1 MVRLMMRATRH
12 EADNAKTA
20 DVLHLLRVAGCH
32 GQQDTVR
39 QRLGLGAP
47 AVEMRLV
54 NLVSLSRDHALY
66 RFDRSPRSGNGYFDA
81 AVYRLR
87 DGISLERDFV
97 HVDEMLAQGFKVDL
111 GPVGIGV
118 SLQDADNLL
127 DGAKG
132 ILARHRGRGGVRGLA
147 ARHHLLMHHLH
158 LEMVPGSQTSDT
170 TTP

>member
-1 MVRLMMRATRH
+1 MVRLVMRPARQ
-12 EADNAKTA
+12 EADKAKTA

-66 RFDRSPRSGNGYFDA
+66 RFDRPPSSGDGYFDA

-87 DGISLERDFV
+87 HGISLERDFA
-97 HVDEMLAQGFKVDL
+97 HVDEMLAQCLKIDL
-111 GPVGIGV
+111 RPVGLGIGF
-118 SLQDADNLL
+118 QNANNLL
-127 DGAKG
+127 DGG
-132 ILARHRGRGGVRGLA
+132 DLSHG
-147 ARHHLLMHHLH
+147 
-158 LEMVPGSQTSDT
+158 
-170 TTP
+170 TP